1 MAARWRDLDRETFV
15 PAALSLAAAV
25 AVLAADLTGLSK
37 AETERIWLPFGFWL
51 IASLAL
57 LPKRVV
63 PLALTLQI
71 VIALLVN
78 HLELTYW

>member
-1 MAARWRDLDRETFV
+1 M
-15 PAALSLAAAV
+15 LSLAAAV
-25 AVLAADLTGLSK
+25 GVLVADLTGLSK

-57 LPKRVV
+57 LPKRAV
-63 PLALTLQI
+63 PGALALQI
-71 VIALLVN
+71 LIALLVI

>member
-1 MAARWRDLDRETFV
+1 MHSVDREALV
-15 PAALSLAAAV
+15 PAALSLAAAA
-25 AVLAADLTGLSK
+25 AVLVADLTGLSK

-63 PLALTLQI
+63 PSALALQI
-71 VIALLVN
+71 LIALLVN